1 MNVLSVENLSKTVDD
16 KPLFENVTLGLEEGE
31 KAGIVGVNGAGKTSF
46 IHTLTGLLHPD
57 EGRIVPPSWKPLSR
71 MSPHRRTPQ

>member
-31 KAGIVGVNGAGKTSF
+31 KAGLDVVHGAG
-46 IHTLTGLLHPD
+46 
-57 EGRIVPPSWKPLSR
+57 
-71 MSPHRRTPQ
+71 